1 MYHCSKCKTL
11 CQKHQGEWRA
21 QCKCDIRCSPKW
33 KPPPKPLSDKL
44 TKEFSIGKAEPEP
57 ESIPI
62 DNWLFMNN
70 PKKETVK
77 KPSKRAKATRV
88 KATRVKATRVKA
100 TRVDAKKE
108 KTTRVKSK
116 SVHSSTAL
124 ETESS
129 ILNKHKSKNRQRRM
143 NKSKNKKKKTK
154 KENPRNKYINNNI

>member
-44 TKEFSIGKAEPEP
+44 TREFSIGKAEPEP

-88 KATRVKATRVKA
+88 KATRVKATRV
-100 TRVDAKKE
+100 DAKKE
-108 KTTRVKSK
+108 KATRVKSK

-129 ILNKHKSKNRQRRM
+129 ILNKHKSKNRRRRR
-143 NKSKNKKKKTK
+143 NKSKNKKTK
-154 KENPRNKYINNNI
+154 KKKSKK

>member
-21 QCKCDIRCSPKW
+21 QCKCGIRCSPKW

-44 TKEFSIGKAEPEP
+44 TREFSIGKAEPEP
-57 ESIPI
+57 EYIPI

-70 PKKETVK
+70 PKKEIDK

-88 KATRVKATRVKA
+88 KAK
-100 TRVDAKKE
+100 
-108 KTTRVKSK
+108 RVKST

-124 ETESS
+124 ETKSS

-143 NKSKNKKKKTK
+143 NKSKKKEKNTKKKKSK
-154 KENPRNKYINNNI
+154 K